1 MKFSITY
8 NTHNALVGLSIGD
21 RVLQFD
27 EESRIGKLVGNWI
40 SLSILGIRFSLYSE
54 EK

>member
-8 NTHNALVGLSIGD
+8 NTHNALIGLSIGD

-27 EESRIGKLVGNWI
+27 SESGLGKLVGNWF
-40 SLSILGIRFSLYSE
+40 SLSVLGIRFSLYSE